1 LAARS
6 PNPPVLRD
14 MVNTHIEVI
23 RHATI
28 IASATMRATITM
40 KAANWESDMS
50 NMV

>member
-1 LAARS
+1 
-6 PNPPVLRD
+6 

-28 IASATMRATITM
+28 IASATMSATIAM

-50 NMV
+50 HMV